1 MDMVQGLENALEVV
15 VDRLTPAI
23 QEERRALGLQY
34 PEDIAV
40 KAEID
45 SLQPFASHYSEEDFI
60 RINFAQ
66 LFTNENGF
74 SDESSARAQRLAE
87 YVSRVSVIRNKHSP
101 TLEETVLIL
110 EYPSDITHLTFNYL
124 PEEESRQQHES
135 IRDWVAGNVTTAQEN
150 LEVIIPLATEAVK
163 AGKFDETILWYLRHE
178 TEHYVSPNKPVKKK
192 LMDQYFRMV
201 ADLKVKELSEL
212 DWEEIQDFRYQLLQ
226 NKIENNAREEAMGL
240 FFVYVPQGEWSEEAI
255 DAAARTIKM
264 DLDSYNPSVFL
275 SEALNYFISME
286 NAKRVKEGRRDLIHP
301 EGDEFRHMMKETY
314 PKAHELLPPIN
325 PQEVDMDFVR
335 RSLYTELPK
344 LQVLYSQIANDTID
358 GNQAHL
364 KSAISKS

>member
-1 MDMVQGLENALEVV
+1 MEQYDRMVRDLEAGELSD
-15 VDRLTPAI
+15 VDW
-23 QEERRALGLQY
+23 EERR
-34 PEDIAV
+34 
-40 KAEID
+40 
-45 SLQPFASHYSEEDFI
+45 DF
-60 RINFAQ
+60 
-66 LFTNENGF
+66 
-74 SDESSARAQRLAE
+74 S
-87 YVSRVSVIRNKHSP
+87 
-101 TLEETVLIL
+101 
-110 EYPSDITHLTFNYL
+110 
-124 PEEESRQQHES
+124 
-135 IRDWVAGNVTTAQEN
+135 
-150 LEVIIPLATEAVK
+150 
-163 AGKFDETILWYLRHE
+163 
-178 TEHYVSPNKPVKKK
+178 
-192 LMDQYFRMV
+192 
-201 ADLKVKELSEL
+201 
-212 DWEEIQDFRYQLLQ
+212 YQLLL